1 MALFGKKKGDGA
13 GNGAGGDGGA
23 SAGGGGF
30 SPDKARVFFD
40 RAKTTHDTL
49 NFPYAAQ
56 LWLNGLGQDPSSVEG
71 FQGFFNSIQAY
82 LNDAGKKANGKEI
95 AKGLSG
101 QGQILKYQQ
110 ALLNWG
116 LKPTSGSA
124 TLKAAE
130 ASAGLGLT
138 EITTILG
145 QRALQF
151 AFKEEKPKKDVF
163 VKLLDIFDQADAFD
177 LAVEAGQTA
186 MNIDPSDG
194 NLAARVKEMLASA
207 AIKRGKFE
215 ETKGEQGGF
224 RKNIRDAGKQAD
236 LEAEDA
242 IVKTDDV
249 KDRLVSVKKAEY
261 EERPDDLPTVEAYA
275 RALLD
280 RGKPQDELKAMLI
293 YKKAYEASGQ
303 FRMRVQQGEVQ
314 LRMDRRIIRAL
325 KAQAAAKPDDAAIA
339 KKLADAEAALLEKQ
353 TEELKLQVENYPTN
367 MGIKF
372 ELGKILHAK
381 GEYNEA
387 IGLFQKAEEDPQHR
401 KAVLRY
407 KAEAFNAIGWAAEAI
422 DTYRAA
428 LDGVSDEGSEIAM
441 ELKYGLLSA
450 LQSKGETDRDIVA
463 AEEADRIASQIA
475 MKRFDYRDIVERRQA
490 IKDLIKELRG

>member
-1 MALFGKKKGDGA
+1 MALFGKKKGDDANGNGDGA
-13 GNGAGGDGGA
+13 SSGGNGA
-23 SAGGGGF
+23 F
-30 SPDKARVFFD
+30 SPEKARVFFD

-49 NFPYAAQ
+49 NYPYAAQ
-56 LWLNGLGQDPSSVEG
+56 LWLNGLAQDPSSVEG

-82 LNDAGKKANGKEI
+82 AEEAGKKANSKEI

-101 QGQILKYQQ
+101 QGQVLKYQQ

-116 LKPTSGSA
+116 LKPTSGQA

-145 QRALQF
+145 QRAMQF
-151 AFKEEKPKKDVF
+151 ARQEEKPKKDVW

-186 MNIDPSDG
+186 MNLDPSDG
-194 NLAARVKEMLASA
+194 NLAARVKEMLAAA

-224 RKNIRDAGKQAD
+224 RKSIRDADKQAQ

-249 KDRLVSVKKAEY
+249 KDRLVIAKKKEY
-261 EERPDDLPTVEAYA
+261 EERPEDQPTIEAYG

-280 RGKPQDELKAMLI
+280 RGKPQDELKAMLL
-293 YKKAYEASGQ
+293 YKKAYEDTGQ
-303 FRMRVQQGEVQ
+303 FRFRQRQGEVQ
-314 LRMDRRIIRAL
+314 LRIDRRMIRSL
-325 KAQAAAKPDDAAIA
+325 KTKLAAKPDDESLKA
-339 KKLADAEAALLEKQ
+339 KLAEAEATLLDKQ
-353 TEELKLQVENYPTN
+353 IEELRLQVENYPTN
-367 MGIKF
+367 MGAKF
-372 ELGKILHAK
+372 ELGKMLHEK
-381 GEYNEA
+381 GEHQEA

-401 KAVLRY
+401 KAVLRF
-407 KAEAFNAIGWAAEAI
+407 KAEAFNAIGWTDEAI

-428 LDGVSDEGSEIAM
+428 LEGVQDEGSAIAM
-441 ELKYGLLSA
+441 ELRYGLLVA
-450 LQSKGETDRDIVA
+450 LQDKADKDKDISA

-475 MKRFDYRDIVERRQA
+475 MKRFDYRDIVERRQG
-490 IKDLIKELRG
+490 IKDLIKELRA

>member
-1 MALFGKKKGDGA
+1 MALFGKKKGDDAGNGGDGG
-13 GNGAGGDGGA
+13 GNGAGG
-23 SAGGGGF
+23 GGF
-30 SPDKARVFFD
+30 NPDKARVFFD

-49 NFPYAAQ
+49 NYPYAAQ
-56 LWLNGLGQDPSSVEG
+56 LWLNGLAQDPSSVEG

-82 LNDAGKKANGKEI
+82 VEEAGKKANGKEI

-110 ALLNWG
+110 AILNWG

-138 EITTILG
+138 EITQILG
-145 QRALQF
+145 QRAMQF
-151 AFKEEKPKKDVF
+151 ARQDEKPRKDVW

-186 MNIDPSDG
+186 MNLDPSDG
-194 NLAARVKEMLASA
+194 NLAGRVKEMLAAA

-215 ETKGEQGGF
+215 ETKGEAGGF
-224 RKNIRDAGKQAD
+224 RKNIRDADKQAQ

-249 KDRLVSVKKAEY
+249 KDRLVAAKKKEY
-261 EERPDDLPTVEAYA
+261 EERPEDQPTIEAYG

-280 RGKPQDELKAMLI
+280 RGKPIDETHALLLFQ
-293 YKKAYEASGQ
+293 KAYKATGQ
-303 FRMRVQQGEVQ
+303 FRFRQRQGEVE
-314 LRMDRRIIRAL
+314 LRIQRRKIRMI
-325 KAQAAAKPDDAAIA
+325 KAQLEKKPDDESLKA
-339 KKLADAEAALLEKQ
+339 KLAEAEAEMLDKQ
-353 TEELKLQVENYPTN
+353 IEELRLQVENYPTN
-367 MGIKF
+367 MGAKF
-372 ELGKILHAK
+372 ELGKMLHAR
-381 GEYNEA
+381 GEHQEA

-401 KAVLRY
+401 KAVLRF
-407 KAEAFNAIGWAAEAI
+407 KAEAFNAIGWTDEAI

-428 LDGVSDEGSEIAM
+428 LEGVQDEGSSIAM
-441 ELKYGLLSA
+441 ELRYGLLVA
-450 LQSKGETDRDIVA
+450 LQDKADKDRDLSA

-475 MKRFDYRDIVERRQA
+475 MKRFDYMDIVERRQN